1 MGDISST
8 LPAGS
13 NVPAASPR
21 AVLQVLDGVHVGVT
35 LPLEKNVYSIG
46 SKPTVDIMLGDHGV
60 APQHGVVSIEG
71 SLVIIEATGGDIG
84 LGKHHRIQH
93 GRGCRTKLPVELTLG
108 SAVLRIAREPG
119 SSRSWLRSRPALRVA
134 AIGGIGGIGLI
145 TLLGVDTDTG
155 AGTGHVSV
163 ASLQQLAVVAAG
175 PSPDTTA
182 SVSSPSDATAAS
194 KRPRRAPPVAP
205 ETVIETL
212 SAKLRAAGLGEIV
225 TTIEGTRLVAS
236 GTILHEQ
243 RSAWADIQRWFDLSY
258 GGRYILA
265 STVEVRAPSGNPKFD
280 LQAIS
285 FSDTPYV
292 ITADGQRR
300 YPGAVLDKGWV
311 IKEIAARRL
320 TLTKDGKELALSF

>member
-1 MGDISST
+1 MRDTSST
-8 LPAGS
+8 LPATS
-13 NVPAASPR
+13 NLPATAPR
-21 AVLQVLDGVHVGVT
+21 AVLEVLGGVHAGVT

-46 SKPTVDIMLGDHGV
+46 SKPSVDIMLGDGGV

-71 SLVIIEATGGDIG
+71 LRVVIEATGGDIG
-84 LGKHHRIQH
+84 LGKHHRIEQ

-108 SAVLRIAREPG
+108 SAVLRITREPNG
-119 SSRSWLRSRPALRVA
+119 GGSWLGSRPALRVA
-134 AIGGIGGIGLI
+134 AIGGIGGIGLL
-145 TLLGVDTDTG
+145 TLLGFDTDTG

-163 ASLQQLAVVAAG
+163 ASLQQLVSAA
-175 PSPDTTA
+175 PDPASDPTA
-182 SVSSPSDATAAS
+182 SVSSREATAAT
-194 KRPRRAPPVAP
+194 KRPYRAALPVAP
-205 ETVIETL
+205 ETVIDAL
-212 SAKLRAAGLGEIV
+212 SAKLRAAGLSDVV
-225 TTIEGTRLVAS
+225 TAIDGTRLVAS

-243 RSAWADIQRWFDLSY
+243 RGAWADIQRWFDLSY

-320 TLTKDGKELALSF
+320 TLTKDGKELALTF